1 MDVDDREHKE
11 GTKTMKKTIGMMLLM
26 IGSAGFAVADGVW
39 GGSVPE
45 ISAGGAGGLLALLSG
60 AVLVI
65 RGRRNR

>member
-1 MDVDDREHKE
+1 
-11 GTKTMKKTIGMMLLM
+11 MKKTIGMMLLM